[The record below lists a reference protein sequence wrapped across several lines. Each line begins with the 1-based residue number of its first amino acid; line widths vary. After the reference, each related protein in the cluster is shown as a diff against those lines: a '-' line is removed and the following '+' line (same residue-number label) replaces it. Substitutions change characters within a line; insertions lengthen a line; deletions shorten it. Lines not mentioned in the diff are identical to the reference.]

1 MKKWITGMLL
11 GMSVAA
17 LAVMGALAGPAQ
29 AQAFAITRT
38 PLRPLAGDALKAAL
52 SNFFKREQNFL
63 TLQANYLKVA
73 NDVSGTAQNLITAAK
88 AEGKDTA
95 ALEAALAQYETDIA
109 QAQSANTSAAS
120 LIIVHDGFDGGGKVT
135 DIQAAYQ
142 TDLNA
147 RLLLR
152 KAHGLV
158 VQAVT
163 TLRQAIVS
171 WRQTH

>member
-1 MKKWITGMLL
+1 MKKWIAGMLL
-11 GMSVAA
+11 GLSVAT

-29 AQAFAITRT
+29 TQAFAITRT

-63 TLQANYLKVA
+63 TLQANYLKEA
-73 NDVSGTAQNLITAAK
+73 NDVSVTAQNLITAAK
-88 AEGKDTA
+88 SEGKDTVT
-95 ALEAALAQYETDIA
+95 LETALAQYETDIA
-109 QAQSANTSAAS
+109 QAKSANTSAAS

-135 DIQAAYQ
+135 DSQAAYQ
-142 TDLNA
+142 TDLNT
-147 RLLLR
+147 RLSLR
-152 KAHGLV
+152 KAHDLV

-163 TLRQAIVS
+163 ALRQSVAA